1 MNYLLVTTFVI
12 LNIFLQFGGSYV
24 PKSADKSLALGCLIG
39 ILAVYGN
46 EYYKEITEK
55 ELQRKGITA

>member
-1 MNYLLVTTFVI
+1 MNYLLVATFVI

-46 EYYKEITEK
+46 EEF
-55 ELQRKGITA
+55 QRNYREGITA